1 MTTTQTQLPKISI
14 GIPTFNRRDYV
25 LEAIHSALAQTYAN
39 VEIIVS
45 DNASTDDTWQHL
57 TALADP
63 RLVLLRQ
70 TTNLGMTGNF
80 NATLSVAT
88 GEYFLL
94 LSDDD
99 LLAPTAIEE
108 LAAPFLEA
116 DSNTPGNSDATSLG
130 VVWCPCTIID
140 SSGKALWDTAAGPA
154 HETSLSLIENL
165 WLGHRGPRLASVL
178 ERTADARSVGGFDQA
193 RFGLLCDTGNWGQV
207 ALRYPNVACVPRP
220 LVQYRVHPSSGTGSA
235 VCRDWQR
242 WGVSLHAALTDVLRS
257 RGDQNGVRS
266 LERLRK
272 PLLANL
278 TVDVLMRGMGTP
290 GWIGRSLPELWHSRS
305 YLFTPYCF
313 RRFLRDGAKLFR

>member
-1 MTTTQTQLPKISI
+1 MTAAPTSLPKISI

-25 LEAIHSALAQTYAN
+25 LEAIHSTLAQTYPN
-39 VEIIVS
+39 IEIIVS

-57 TALADP
+57 SALASKSPDP

-80 NATLSVAT
+80 NAALSAAT

-99 LLAPTAIEE
+99 LLAPTAIAE
-108 LAAPFLEA
+108 LAAPFLA
-116 DSNTPGNSDATSLG
+116 DNGAAPAATLG

-140 SSGKALWDTAAGPA
+140 AAGKALWDTAGGPA
-154 HETSLSLIENL
+154 HETSVSLIENL

-178 ERTADARSVGGFDQA
+178 ERTADARSVGGYDQA
-193 RFGLLCDTGNWGQV
+193 RFGMLCDTGNWGQV
-207 ALRYPNVACVPRP
+207 ALHYPNVACVPRP

-242 WGVSLHAALTDVLRS
+242 WGITLHTALTDVLRA
-257 RGDQNGVRS
+257 RGDQNGVRA
-266 LERLRK
+266 LARLRK